1 MQNVVNFNGGNG
13 ISRQRGEQDA
23 AQAVAK
29 RRAVAALQRLHDEF
43 AIGPVRLQIGRFDSG
58 LFNFNHSKPSL
69 LNSGGRPAVLRSSKK
84 QPRQAA
90 LFGVEL
96 NDKMLF
102 HGNSNLIALRKVD
115 DFRLQVFPVKV
126 QPLWNRAGS
135 VCFNRRLDL
144 LAVTAGLLNRN
155 HITRAQKIGR
165 DVDLFAID
173 LKMAMVHE
181 LTAFRT
187 RRGPAQ
193 QVNNIIEPALADA
206 QQVFARYAL
215 TTLRHLEIFTELALL
230 NAVVTAGLLLGTQLE
245 AIFGSFLPA
254 LAVLARRIGTALH
267 GALVRVAA
275 LALKEQLF
283 CPRGGT
289 ACKPDRYIL
298 T

>member
-1 MQNVVNFNGGNG
+1 
-13 ISRQRGEQDA
+13 
-23 AQAVAK
+23 
-29 RRAVAALQRLHDEF
+29 
-43 AIGPVRLQIGRFDSG
+43 
-58 LFNFNHSKPSL
+58 
-69 LNSGGRPAVLRSSKK
+69 
-84 QPRQAA
+84 
-90 LFGVEL
+90 
-96 NDKMLF
+96 
-102 HGNSNLIALRKVD
+102 
-115 DFRLQVFPVKV
+115 
-126 QPLWNRAGS
+126 
-135 VCFNRRLDL
+135 
-144 LAVTAGLLNRN
+144 
-155 HITRAQKIGR
+155 
-165 DVDLFAID
+165 
-173 LKMAMVHE
+173 MVHE

-283 CPRGGT
+283 ALAAAQLANRIG
-289 ACKPDRYIL
+289 IS
-298 T
+298 